1 MEFVLPVGHGISI
14 YFIFYFIMLKLQNH
28 LKAAT
33 YLSCR
38 RYSDRTERPHTNE
51 VNAVN
56 EAELKQCG
64 SGGAVK
70 NITLK

>member
-1 MEFVLPVGHGISI
+1 
-14 YFIFYFIMLKLQNH
+14 MLKLQNH